1 MEKTL
6 MTDMAFDEVHNDPN
20 IGLKFRNLNNPK
32 VYYDDVHR
40 GYILNYR
47 NIFYKYATYLLY
59 DKKDTVRAGKVLQR
73 MNQTLSLDLFPL
85 SVMFELQLARFYETC
100 GLQKEADDMAMRAL
114 ASAEAIMKTPA
125 LRAQESNMPED
136 AQPELIAADA
146 SVIAGKWD
154 LALRYYRQLG
164 QGSTAD
170 PILNY
175 KIDEIEIMKK
185 ERAKDFAGALAV
197 AEGLRG
203 KYSMMAPDRRT
214 QQAAQELEQ
223 HIVTLQRRLGRAPQP
238 AISMVP

>member
-1 MEKTL
+1 
-6 MTDMAFDEVHNDPN
+6 
-20 IGLKFRNLNNPK
+20 
-32 VYYDDVHR
+32 
-40 GYILNYR
+40 
-47 NIFYKYATYLLY
+47 
-59 DKKDTVRAGKVLQR
+59 
-73 MNQTLSLDLFPL
+73 
-85 SVMFELQLARFYETC
+85 
-100 GLQKEADDMAMRAL
+100 
-114 ASAEAIMKTPA
+114 
-125 LRAQESNMPED
+125 MPED

-223 HIVTLQRRLGRAPQP
+223 HIMTLQRRLGRAPQP